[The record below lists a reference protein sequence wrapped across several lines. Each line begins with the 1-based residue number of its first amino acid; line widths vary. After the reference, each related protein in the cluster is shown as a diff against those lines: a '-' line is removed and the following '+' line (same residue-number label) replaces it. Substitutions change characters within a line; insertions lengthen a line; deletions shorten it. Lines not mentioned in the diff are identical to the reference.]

1 MSIAV
6 YPGSFDP
13 ITKGHLDII
22 KRASK
27 MFDKVVVAVVKNH
40 SKNPMF
46 SFEERRDY
54 IERSIASVEGL
65 NNVVV
70 EEFQGLLVDFMHKHN
85 SKIIVKGLRFVS
97 DFEYEFQMALT
108 NRKLDEEIETMFMVT
123 CYKYSYLSSSIV
135 KEVCALGGDV
145 TDMLP
150 EAIMEDAKAEIYR
163 RSHKGE

>member
-1 MSIAV
+1 MKIAV

-27 MFDKVVVAVVKNH
+27 MFDKVIVAVVKNQ

-46 SFEERRDY
+46 SFDERRNLILKS
-54 IERSIASVEGL
+54 IESVGWVDNIE
-65 NNVVV
+65 V
-70 EEFQGLLVDFMHKHN
+70 EEFQGLLVDFMHQHN

-108 NRKLDEEIETMFMVT
+108 NRKLDEDIETMFMVT

-150 EAIMEDAKAEIYR
+150 EAIIDEVSEQIKE
-163 RSHKGE
+163 RSKK

>member
-1 MSIAV
+1 MRIAV

-27 MFDKVVVAVVKNH
+27 MFDKVIVAVVKNQ
-40 SKNPMF
+40 SKKPMF
-46 SFEERRDY
+46 SFEERRDL
-54 IERSIASVEGL
+54 IVRSIESVGL
-65 NNVVV
+65 ENVEV
-70 EEFQGLLVDFMHKHN
+70 EEFQGLLVDFMHQHD

-150 EAIMEDAKAEIYR
+150 EAIIDDVSTQIKQRAKT
-163 RSHKGE
+163 

>member
-1 MSIAV
+1 MRIAV

-22 KRASK
+22 QRASK
-27 MFDKVVVAVVKNH
+27 MFDKVIVAVVKNQ
-40 SKNPMF
+40 SKKPMF
-46 SFEERRDY
+46 SFEERREL
-54 IERSIASVEGL
+54 IMRSVESVGWVD
-65 NNVVV
+65 NIEV
-70 EEFQGLLVDFMHKHN
+70 EEFQGLLVDFMHQHN

-97 DFEYEFQMALT
+97 DFEYEFQQALT

-135 KEVCALGGDV
+135 KEICMLGGDV

-150 EAIMEDAKAEIYR
+150 EAIIDDVSEQIKQR
-163 RSHKGE
+163 TKK

>member
-1 MSIAV
+1 ME
-6 YPGSFDP
+6 
-13 ITKGHLDII
+13 
-22 KRASK
+22 
-27 MFDKVVVAVVKNH
+27 N
-40 SKNPMF
+40 
-46 SFEERRDY
+46 
-54 IERSIASVEGL
+54 VE
-65 NNVVV
+65 V
-70 EEFQGLLVDFMHKHN
+70 EEFQGLLVDFMHQHD

-150 EAIMEDAKAEIYR
+150 EAIIDDVSVQIKQRAR
-163 RSHKGE
+163 T

>member
-1 MSIAV
+1 MRIAV

-27 MFDKVVVAVVKNH
+27 MFDKVIVAVVKNQ
-40 SKNPMF
+40 SKKPMF
-46 SFEERRDY
+46 SFEERRDL
-54 IERSIASVEGL
+54 IVRSIDSVGL

-70 EEFQGLLVDFMHKHN
+70 EEFQGLLVDFMHQHN

-150 EAIMEDAKAEIYR
+150 EAIIDDVSEQIKQRAKT
-163 RSHKGE
+163 

>member
-1 MSIAV
+1 MRIAV

-27 MFDKVVVAVVKNH
+27 MFDKVIVAVVKNQ
-40 SKNPMF
+40 SKKPMF
-46 SFEERRDY
+46 SFEERRDL
-54 IERSIASVEGL
+54 IVRSIESVGL
-65 NNVVV
+65 ENVEV
-70 EEFQGLLVDFMHKHN
+70 EEFQGLLVDFMHQHD

-150 EAIMEDAKAEIYR
+150 EAIIDDVSVQIKQRAR
-163 RSHKGE
+163 T

>member
-1 MSIAV
+1 MKIAV

-27 MFDKVVVAVVKNH
+27 MFDKVIVAVVKNQ

-46 SFEERRDY
+46 SFEERRELILKS
-54 IERSIASVEGL
+54 IESVGWVDNIE
-65 NNVVV
+65 V
-70 EEFQGLLVDFMHKHN
+70 EEFQGLLVDFMHQHN

-108 NRKLDEEIETMFMVT
+108 NRKLDEDIETMFMVT

-150 EAIMEDAKAEIYR
+150 EAIIDEVSEQIKE
-163 RSHKGE
+163 RSKK

>member
-1 MSIAV
+1 MRIAV

-27 MFDKVVVAVVKNH
+27 MFDKVIVAVVKNQ
-40 SKNPMF
+40 SKKPMF
-46 SFEERRDY
+46 SFEERREL
-54 IERSIASVEGL
+54 IMRSVESVGWVD
-65 NNVVV
+65 NIEV
-70 EEFQGLLVDFMHKHN
+70 EEFQGLLVDFMHQHN

-97 DFEYEFQMALT
+97 DFEYEFQQALT

-135 KEVCALGGDV
+135 KEICMLGGDV

-150 EAIMEDAKAEIYR
+150 EAIIEDVSEQIKQR
-163 RSHKGE
+163 TKK

>member
-1 MSIAV
+1 MRIAV

-27 MFDKVVVAVVKNH
+27 MFDKVIVAIAVNS
-40 SKNPMF
+40 SKRPMF
-46 SFEERRDY
+46 TFDERKALL
-54 IERSIASVEGL
+54 EKSVASVPGL
-65 NNVVV
+65 DNIQV
-70 EEFQGLLVDFMHKHN
+70 EAFDGLLVDFMHQHD
-85 SKIIVKGLRFVS
+85 SRIIVKGLRFVS

-135 KEVCALGGDV
+135 KEVCSLGGDV

-150 EAIMEDAKAEIYR
+150 EAIMDETVAEIKN
-163 RSHKGE
+163 RSKK

>member
-1 MSIAV
+1 MKIAV

-27 MFDKVVVAVVKNH
+27 MFDKVIVAVVKNQ

-46 SFEERRDY
+46 SFEERREL
-54 IERSIASVEGL
+54 ILKSVESVGWVD
-65 NNVVV
+65 NIEV
-70 EEFQGLLVDFMHKHN
+70 EEFRGLLVDFMHQHN

-108 NRKLDEEIETMFMVT
+108 NRKLDEDIETMFMVT

-150 EAIMEDAKAEIYR
+150 EAIIDEVSEQIKE
-163 RSHKGE
+163 RSKK

>member
-1 MSIAV
+1 MRIAV

-27 MFDKVVVAVVKNH
+27 MFDKVIVAVVKNQ
-40 SKNPMF
+40 SKKPMF
-46 SFEERRDY
+46 SFEERREL
-54 IERSIASVEGL
+54 IMRSVESVGWVD
-65 NNVVV
+65 NIEV
-70 EEFQGLLVDFMHKHN
+70 EQFQGLLVDFMHQHN

-97 DFEYEFQMALT
+97 DFEYEFQQALT

-135 KEVCALGGDV
+135 KEICMLGGDV

-150 EAIMEDAKAEIYR
+150 EAIIDDVSEQIKQR
-163 RSHKGE
+163 TKK

>member
-1 MSIAV
+1 MRIAV

-13 ITKGHLDII
+13 ITKGQLDII

-27 MFDKVVVAVVKNH
+27 MFDKVIVAVVKNQ
-40 SKNPMF
+40 SKKPMF
-46 SFEERRDY
+46 TFEERREL
-54 IERSIASVEGL
+54 ILRSVESVGWVD
-65 NNVVV
+65 NIEV
-70 EEFQGLLVDFMHKHN
+70 EEFQGLLVDFMHQHN

-97 DFEYEFQMALT
+97 DFEYEFQQALT

-135 KEVCALGGDV
+135 KEICMLGGDV

-150 EAIMEDAKAEIYR
+150 EAIIDDVSEQIKQR
-163 RSHKGE
+163 TKK

>member
-1 MSIAV
+1 MRIAV

-27 MFDKVVVAVVKNH
+27 MFDKVIVAVVKNQ
-40 SKNPMF
+40 SKKPMF
-46 SFEERRDY
+46 SFEERREL
-54 IERSIASVEGL
+54 ILRSVESVGWVD
-65 NNVVV
+65 NIEV
-70 EEFQGLLVDFMHKHN
+70 EEFQGLLVDFMHQHN

-97 DFEYEFQMALT
+97 DFEYEFQQALT

-135 KEVCALGGDV
+135 KEICMLGGDV

-150 EAIMEDAKAEIYR
+150 EAIIDDVSEQIKQR
-163 RSHKGE
+163 TKK

>member
-1 MSIAV
+1 MRIAV

-27 MFDKVVVAVVKNH
+27 MFDKVIVAVVLNP
-40 SKNPMF
+40 SKHPMF
-46 SFEERRDY
+46 SFEERRDLITESIMSVPGLDN
-54 IERSIASVEGL
+54 IEVDAFE
-65 NNVVV
+65 
-70 EEFQGLLVDFMHKHN
+70 GLLVDYMHKHN
-85 SKIIVKGLRFVS
+85 SKIIVKGLRFIS

-135 KEVCALGGDV
+135 KEVCSLGGDV

-150 EAIMEDAKAEIYR
+150 EVIMSKVSEEIKRRAKNNN
-163 RSHKGE
+163 

>member
-1 MSIAV
+1 MKIAV

-27 MFDKVVVAVVKNH
+27 MFDKVIVAVVKNQ
-40 SKNPMF
+40 SKTPMF
-46 SFEERRDY
+46 SFEERRELILKS
-54 IERSIASVEGL
+54 IESVGWVDNIE
-65 NNVVV
+65 V
-70 EEFQGLLVDFMHKHN
+70 EEFQGLLVDFMHQHN

-108 NRKLDEEIETMFMVT
+108 NRKLDEDIETMFMVT

-150 EAIMEDAKAEIYR
+150 EAIIDEVSEQIKE
-163 RSHKGE
+163 RSKK

>member
-1 MSIAV
+1 MRVAV

-27 MFDKVVVAVVKNH
+27 MFDKVIVAVVQNQ
-40 SKNPMF
+40 SKKCMF
-46 SFEERRDY
+46 SFEERREM
-54 IERSIASVEGL
+54 IEKSVASVGWVD
-65 NNVVV
+65 NIQV
-70 EEFQGLLVDFMHKHN
+70 EEFRGLLVDFMHAHN

-135 KEVCALGGDV
+135 KEVCSLDGDV

-150 EAIMEDAKAEIYR
+150 EAIMEETVKKIKE
-163 RSHKGE
+163 RSKK

>member
-1 MSIAV
+1 MRIAI

-13 ITKGHLDII
+13 VTKGHLDII

-27 MFDKVVVAVVKNH
+27 MFDKVIVAVVLNPN
-40 SKNPMF
+40 KNPMF
-46 SFEERRDY
+46 TFEERKAY

-65 NNVVV
+65 DNVEVDA
-70 EEFQGLLVDFMHKHN
+70 FSGLLVDYLHKHN
-85 SKIIVKGLRFVS
+85 AKIIVKGLRFVS
-97 DFEYEFQMALT
+97 DFEYEFQQALT

-135 KEVCALGGDV
+135 KEVCSLGGDV

-150 EAIMEDAKAEIYR
+150 EAIFDDAVAEIR
-163 RSHKGE
+163 KRTAK

>member
-1 MSIAV
+1 MRIAV

-27 MFDKVVVAVVKNH
+27 MFDKVIVAVVKNQ
-40 SKNPMF
+40 SKKPMF
-46 SFEERRDY
+46 TFEERREL
-54 IERSIASVEGL
+54 ILRSVESVGWVD
-65 NNVVV
+65 NIEV
-70 EEFQGLLVDFMHKHN
+70 EEFQGLLVDFMHQHN

-97 DFEYEFQMALT
+97 DFEYEFQQALT

-135 KEVCALGGDV
+135 KEICMLGGDV

-150 EAIMEDAKAEIYR
+150 EAIIDDVSEQIKQR
-163 RSHKGE
+163 TKK

>member
-1 MSIAV
+1 MRIAV

-27 MFDKVVVAVVKNH
+27 MFDKVIVAVVKNQ
-40 SKNPMF
+40 SKKPMF
-46 SFEERRDY
+46 SFEERREL
-54 IERSIASVEGL
+54 IMRSVESVGWVD
-65 NNVVV
+65 NIEV
-70 EEFQGLLVDFMHKHN
+70 EEFQGLLVDFMHQHN

-97 DFEYEFQMALT
+97 DFEYEFQQALT

-135 KEVCALGGDV
+135 KEICMLGGDV

-150 EAIMEDAKAEIYR
+150 EAIIDDVSEQIKQR
-163 RSHKGE
+163 TKK

>member
-1 MSIAV
+1 
-6 YPGSFDP
+6 
-13 ITKGHLDII
+13 
-22 KRASK
+22 
-27 MFDKVVVAVVKNH
+27 
-40 SKNPMF
+40 MF
-46 SFEERRDY
+46 SFEERRDL
-54 IERSIASVEGL
+54 IVRSIESVGL
-65 NNVVV
+65 NNVEV
-70 EEFQGLLVDFMHKHN
+70 EEFQGLLVDFMHQHN

-150 EAIMEDAKAEIYR
+150 EAIIDDVSEQIKQRAKT
-163 RSHKGE
+163 

>member
-1 MSIAV
+1 MKIAV

-27 MFDKVVVAVVKNH
+27 MFDKVIVAVVKNQ

-46 SFEERRDY
+46 SFEERRKL
-54 IERSIASVEGL
+54 ILKSVESVGWVD
-65 NNVVV
+65 NIEV
-70 EEFQGLLVDFMHKHN
+70 EEFQGLLVDFMHRHN

-108 NRKLDEEIETMFMVT
+108 NRKLDEDIETMFMVT

-150 EAIMEDAKAEIYR
+150 EAIIDEVSEQIKE
-163 RSHKGE
+163 RSKK

>member
-1 MSIAV
+1 MKIAV

-27 MFDKVVVAVVKNH
+27 MFDKVIVAVVKNQ

-46 SFEERRDY
+46 SFDERRDLILKS
-54 IERSIASVEGL
+54 IESVGWVDNIE
-65 NNVVV
+65 V
-70 EEFQGLLVDFMHKHN
+70 EEFQGLLVDFMHQHD

-108 NRKLDEEIETMFMVT
+108 NRKLDEDIETMFMVT

-150 EAIMEDAKAEIYR
+150 EAIIDEVSEQIKE
-163 RSHKGE
+163 RSKK

>member
-1 MSIAV
+1 MKIAV

-27 MFDKVVVAVVKNH
+27 MFDKVIVAVVKNQ
-40 SKNPMF
+40 SKKPMF
-46 SFEERRDY
+46 SFEERRELILKSIQSVGWVNN
-54 IERSIASVEGL
+54 IE
-65 NNVVV
+65 V
-70 EEFQGLLVDFMHKHN
+70 EEFQGLLVDFMHQHN

-108 NRKLDEEIETMFMVT
+108 NRKLDEDIETMFMVT

-135 KEVCALGGDV
+135 KEVCSLGGDV

-150 EAIMEDAKAEIYR
+150 EAIIDEVSEQIKE
-163 RSHKGE
+163 RSKK

>member
-1 MSIAV
+1 MRVAV

-13 ITKGHLDII
+13 VTKGHFDII

-27 MFDKVVVAVVKNH
+27 MFDKVIVAVVLNP

-46 SFEERRDY
+46 TFEERCDL
-54 IERSIASVEGL
+54 IVSCINSVEGL
-65 NNVVV
+65 DNVEVDA
-70 EEFQGLLVDFMHKHN
+70 FDGLLVDYMHKN
-85 SKIIVKGLRFVS
+85 NAKIIVKGLRFIS

-135 KEVCALGGDV
+135 KEVCSLGGDV

-150 EAIMEDAKAEIYR
+150 EVIMDRVSSEIKKR
-163 RSHKGE
+163 TNKNK

>member
-1 MSIAV
+1 MRIAV

-27 MFDKVVVAVVKNH
+27 MFDKVIVAVVKNQ
-40 SKNPMF
+40 SKKPMF
-46 SFEERRDY
+46 SFEERRDL
-54 IERSIASVEGL
+54 IVRSIESVGL
-65 NNVVV
+65 ENVEV
-70 EEFQGLLVDFMHKHN
+70 EEFQGLLVDFMHQHD

-145 TDMLP
+145 MDMLP
-150 EAIMEDAKAEIYR
+150 EAIIDDVSEQIKQRAKT
-163 RSHKGE
+163 

>member
-1 MSIAV
+1 MRIAV

-27 MFDKVVVAVVKNH
+27 MFDKVIVAVVKNQ
-40 SKNPMF
+40 SKKPMF
-46 SFEERRDY
+46 SFEERREL
-54 IERSIASVEGL
+54 ILRSVESVGWVD
-65 NNVVV
+65 NIEV
-70 EEFQGLLVDFMHKHN
+70 EDFQGLLVDFMHQHN

-97 DFEYEFQMALT
+97 DFEYEFQQALT

-135 KEVCALGGDV
+135 KEICMLGGDV

-150 EAIMEDAKAEIYR
+150 EAIIDDVSEQIKQR
-163 RSHKGE
+163 TKK

>member
-1 MSIAV
+1 MKIAV

-27 MFDKVVVAVVKNH
+27 MFDKVIVAVVKNQ

-46 SFEERRDY
+46 SFDERRELILKS
-54 IERSIASVEGL
+54 IESVGWVDNIE
-65 NNVVV
+65 V
-70 EEFQGLLVDFMHKHN
+70 EEFQGLLVDFMHQHN

-108 NRKLDEEIETMFMVT
+108 NRKLDEDIETMFMVT

-150 EAIMEDAKAEIYR
+150 EAIIDEVSEQIR
-163 RSHKGE
+163 ERSKK

>member
-1 MSIAV
+1 MRIAV

-27 MFDKVVVAVVKNH
+27 MFDKVIVAVVKNQ
-40 SKNPMF
+40 SKKPMF
-46 SFEERRDY
+46 SFEERREL
-54 IERSIASVEGL
+54 IMRSVESVGWVD
-65 NNVVV
+65 NIEV
-70 EEFQGLLVDFMHKHN
+70 EEFQGLLVDFMHQHN

-97 DFEYEFQMALT
+97 DFEYEFQQALT

-135 KEVCALGGDV
+135 KEICMLGGDV

-150 EAIMEDAKAEIYR
+150 EAIIDDVSEQIKQRTI
-163 RSHKGE
+163 K

>member
-1 MSIAV
+1 MKIAV

-27 MFDKVVVAVVKNH
+27 MFDKVIVAVVKNQ
-40 SKNPMF
+40 SKKPMF
-46 SFEERRDY
+46 SFEERRELILKSIQSVGWVNN
-54 IERSIASVEGL
+54 IE
-65 NNVVV
+65 V
-70 EEFQGLLVDFMHKHN
+70 EEFQGLLVDFMHQHN

-135 KEVCALGGDV
+135 KEVCSLGGDV

-150 EAIMEDAKAEIYR
+150 EAIIDEVSEQIKE
-163 RSHKGE
+163 RSKK